1 MSTNVLICFYSKT
14 GNTYKLAKAIENGCK
29 QIPGVNVRLARAK
42 ELSPLEKIEKDPEW
56 FKAYNEMADVPEV
69 TVQDVKNCDALII
82 GSPTRFGNMAAP
94 LKDFLD
100 RLGGVWM
107 RGELTDKIGACFTS
121 SESEHEGKEA
131 TLLSMML
138 YLFAQGM
145 IVVGLPQNTPG
156 LGKYGSYYGATA
168 TFAPKDEDIQIAA
181 ALGKRVAQ
189 LATLLSGDKN
199 D

>member
-1 MSTNVLICFYSKT
+1 MSINVLICFYSKT
-14 GNTYKLAKAIENGCK
+14 GNTYKLAQAIEKGCK
-29 QIPGVNVRLARAK
+29 QISGVNVKLAKAK
-42 ELSPLEKIEKDPEW
+42 ELSTMEKIEKDPEW
-56 FKAYNEMADVPEV
+56 LAAYNEMADVPEV
-69 TVQDVKNCDALII
+69 TVQDVKNCHALII

-100 RLGGVWM
+100 RLGGVWV

-168 TFAPKDEDIQIAA
+168 TFAPKDEDIVIAM
-181 ALGKRVAQ
+181 ALGERVAK
-189 LATLLSGDKN
+189 LAVSLNGDKI

>member
-1 MSTNVLICFYSKT
+1 MSINVLICFYSKT
-14 GNTYKLAKAIENGCK
+14 GNTYKLAKAIKEGCEEV
-29 QIPGVNVRLARAK
+29 PGVNVKLSKAK
-42 ELSPLEKIEKDPEW
+42 ELASIEKIEKDPEW
-56 FKAYNEMADVPEV
+56 LEAYKEMQDIPDV
-69 TVQDVKNCDALII
+69 TVQDVKDCNALII

-94 LKDFLD
+94 LKEFLD

-107 RGELTDKIGACFTS
+107 RGELINKVGACFTS

-138 YLFAQGM
+138 YLLAQGM

-156 LGKYGSYYGATA
+156 LGQYGSYYGATA
-168 TFAPKDEDIQIAA
+168 TFAPKDEDKVIAR

-189 LATLLSGDKN
+189 LALQLSGDKN